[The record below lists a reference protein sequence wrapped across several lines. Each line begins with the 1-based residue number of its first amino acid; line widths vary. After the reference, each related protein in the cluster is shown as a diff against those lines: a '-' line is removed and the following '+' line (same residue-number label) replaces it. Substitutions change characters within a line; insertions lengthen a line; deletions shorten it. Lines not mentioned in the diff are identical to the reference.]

1 MMPVLRAADGL
12 ITEVPWKEEGMK
24 DLEEDASIFASG
36 GAIRQT
42 IH

>member
-1 MMPVLRAADGL
+1 MPVLHAADGL
-12 ITEVPWKEEGMK
+12 ITKVSRKEEGMK
-24 DLEEDASIFASG
+24 ELEEDASTFASG